1 MRQERY
7 LTIVAGSVKKTRY
20 YLVVTTRD
28 EEYSDENIIYFYQT
42 QDEEMVGELI
52 GLFDRKFGRKP
63 EREEDVPEEKPEL
76 PEDAP
81 GRSTQVAGPPQF
93 SEVSFAAR
101 SSDELSVEDQVL
113 IEERIEKVAKGSR
126 FWDGMSSTSTHG
138 NYHDGSEDE
147 LSPVNLYYQAE
158 KWEKALI
165 CKEHEGEDES
175 AAEPDVEVPLIVH
188 IRSKEK
194 PEAAEPEPIG
204 EKHATSAVPVSQGEP
219 PKPIHWLLN
228 WREILDA
235 LEWKNDEEGR
245 RQIARLNKVHH
256 GPIVSTGRGGQPKVG
271 KAKLIEWWNGLR
283 DKFEAGEKK
292 KSDVRSTVEDRHAYG
307 RDGEVFPEISG
318 HIKRRRKD
326 RKP

>member
-1 MRQERY
+1 MWQERY
-7 LTIVAGSVKKTRY
+7 LAMVAGSVKKTRY
-20 YLVVTTRD
+20 YLTMTIKD
-28 EEYSDENIIYFYQT
+28 EEYSDEDLTYFYQT
-42 QDEEMVGELI
+42 QNGEIAGELA
-52 GLFDRKFGRKP
+52 GLFNRKFGRRP
-63 EREEDVPEEKPEL
+63 EREKDVPEEKPEL
-76 PEDAP
+76 HEDAP
-81 GRSTQVAGPPQF
+81 GCSTQVAGSPQF

-126 FWDGMSSTSTHG
+126 FWDGMSSSGIHG

-147 LSPVNLYYQAE
+147 LSPVNLYHQAE
-158 KWEKALI
+158 KWEEALI
-165 CKEHEGEDES
+165 RKEHEGEDES
-175 AAEPDVEVPLIVH
+175 TEEPNVEFPLVVH

-194 PEAAEPEPIG
+194 PEAAEPEPGG
-204 EKHATSAVPVSQGEP
+204 EEHATPAVPVSQGEP

-256 GPIVSTGRGGQPKVG
+256 GPIISTGRGGQPKVG
-271 KAKLIEWWNGLR
+271 KAELIEWWNRLR
-283 DKFEAGEKK
+283 DKFEAIEKK
-292 KSDVRSTVEDRHAYG
+292 NSDAQLTVEDRYDYS

>member
-1 MRQERY
+1 MWQERY
-7 LTIVAGSVKKTRY
+7 LAMVAGSVKKTKY
-20 YLVVTTRD
+20 YLAVTTRD

-42 QDEEMVGELI
+42 RDEEMTGELI
-52 GLFDRKFGRKP
+52 GLFNRKFGRKP
-63 EREEDVPEEKPEL
+63 GREEAVPEEKPEL

-81 GRSTQVAGPPQF
+81 GRSTQVAGPPQV
-93 SEVSFAAR
+93 SEVSFAAQ

-126 FWDGMSSTSTHG
+126 FWNGMCSSSTHG
-138 NYHDGSEDE
+138 NYHDGTEDE
-147 LSPVNLYYQAE
+147 LSPVNLYHQAE
-158 KWEKALI
+158 EWEKALI
-165 CKEHEGEDES
+165 RKEHEDDDEM
-175 AAEPDVEVPLIVH
+175 AVEPDVEFPLIVH
-188 IRSKEK
+188 IRNKEK
-194 PEAAEPEPIG
+194 PEAAEPEPNG
-204 EKHATSAVPVSQGEP
+204 EKHATSTDPVSQSEP

-256 GPIVSTGRGGQPKVG
+256 GPIISTGRGGQPKVG
-271 KAKLIEWWNGLR
+271 KAELIEWWNGLR
-283 DKFEAGEKK
+283 DKFDVIEKK
-292 KSDVRSTVEDRHAYG
+292 KSDARSTVEDRYDYG
-307 RDGEVFPEISG
+307 RDGEVFPDISG